1 MTVVVHILNPHA
13 GFRWTPQPLLLVFV
27 SSSNGTSFCWLL
39 LSTTLL
45 LVSFSNCCNCFCR
58 LLGLALANNIWLLH
72 PHLKQDQLVICL
84 PYLSAKP
91 YFPTFSFFKFICS
104 SRWPSSHIESSPQ
117 KGLPH
122 SPVRSSLNRIQIQTH
137 PQSQQRQLSCVE
149 RSQLKQGDVTNGD
162 SSITILNVR

>member
-1 MTVVVHILNPHA
+1 M
-13 GFRWTPQPLLLVFV
+13 LVFF
-27 SSSNGTSFCWLL
+27 SNGF
-39 LSTTLL
+39 
-45 LVSFSNCCNCFCR
+45 NCFCR

-162 SSITILNVR
+162 SSITILNVRWQPGSRGNTVQFSQSPIPFVWCRPVLWKIENINLCNMCIF